1 MRGKKFVDNVM
12 SHLILTLVGV
22 FSQILIVP
30 LYIRNFGQQGYS
42 GMSIILSISAFVLVS
57 DYGIYL
63 TASSRLLQLYRD
75 YNFYSLRVWSL
86 YFKYVAIAFFAIT
99 FFLLLYFLH
108 LTKSNP
114 DLWQDFESAWVVLVL
129 FIGSAA
135 TRLLQHAQLIK
146 FQLID
151 RFGRGMKVLAFLHL
165 MEVLMQGIALYFKF
179 DLVSFA
185 VLTFFFRV
193 MSACIFWFLANRSL
207 GTHVSGP
214 VQTANEE
221 DFSLLKDS
229 TGKAVFNFT
238 NLLSLHG
245 TVLVASLWIAPHLL
259 FPILISR
266 MITSPVKYLSDSF
279 INGGLP
285 QITVYFRELGKLNAI
300 REGKLRNLHLALMAC
315 SGFVLLC
322 ILTVMAGPSLWGYLS
337 FGNSQFPKVL
347 ILAFL
352 FSTCL
357 DSISAVVAMLGIA
370 RDQKNAIQY
379 AYLGSTVLALVL
391 QYGFRSVLGGYSVP
405 ISLAIGDLVFIVFV
419 ASGITKERF
428 TK

>member
-12 SHLILTLVGV
+12 SHLILSLVGV

-30 LYIRNFGQQGYS
+30 LYIRDFGQQRYS
-42 GMSIILSISAFVLVS
+42 GISIILSISAFVLIS

-63 TASSRLLQLYRD
+63 TTSSRLVQLYRD
-75 YNFYSLRVWSL
+75 YNFYSLRVWNL
-86 YFKYVAIAFFAIT
+86 YLRYVATAFAATTSI
-99 FFLLLYFLH
+99 LLLYFVH
-108 LTKSNP
+108 LTRSNP
-114 DLWQDFESAWVVLVL
+114 DLWQGFESAWVVLVL

-135 TRLLQHAQLIK
+135 TSLLQHAQLIK

-151 RFGRGMKVLAFLHL
+151 QFGRGMKLLAFLRL
-165 MEVLMQGIALYFKF
+165 MEVLIQGIALYFKIN
-179 DLVSFA
+179 LVPFA
-185 VLTFFFRV
+185 IVTFLFRV

-214 VQTANEE
+214 VQTVNEK

-245 TVLVASLWIAPHLL
+245 TVLVTSLWIAPNLL

-266 MITSPVKYLSDSF
+266 IITSPVKYLSDSF

-285 QITVYFRELGKLNAI
+285 QITTFFRELDKRKTIEDEKLGNSRLVLI
-300 REGKLRNLHLALMAC
+300 AC

-322 ILTVMAGPSLWGYLS
+322 ILIVMAGPSLWGYLS
-337 FGNSQFPKVL
+337 FVDSQYPRVL

-352 FSTCL
+352 CSTCL
-357 DSISAVVAMLGIA
+357 DSLSAVVAMLGIA
-370 RDQKNAIQY
+370 RNQKNAIQY

-391 QYGFRSVLGGYSVP
+391 QYGFRGVLGGYSVP
-405 ISLAIGDLVFIVFV
+405 VSLAIGDLVFIVFV
-419 ASGITKERF
+419 AGGINKERF
-428 TK
+428 SK